1 MSADKKPQKQKTDSG
16 LSLSRPP
23 IGAHPAG
30 DSRHGPVGQAERA
43 FSAASTFLSGV
54 LAISASQFIGA
65 PLKYVDPKFYDGYMA
80 WTKESFAVLVTTIT
94 QYWAPTVVR
103 VTGDDSMKG
112 QLFQMPD
119 GSLRCNFPHRLVMMA
134 NHQLYT
140 DWLYLW
146 WTAYTNKMHGRIYI
160 ILKESLKNVPI
171 FGWAAQF
178 YNFIFLARK
187 WETDKPR
194 FRRHLDKLGNPQD
207 PMWLL
212 IFPEG
217 TNLSAV
223 TREKSKAWADKTG
236 VPDMKHQLLPRSTG
250 LHFCLD
256 TLKNS
261 TNWLYDCTIAYEG
274 VPEGQFGQDIFTLRS
289 SLFEGRPP
297 KSVNMYWRR
306 WRIADIPIDNEE
318 KFAMWLRNRWTEKD
332 YLLEHFARHKTFPEG
347 DPVKAMQME
356 DTVRKFAKEQ
366 AKGNQTANIKPV
378 TKSAK
383 FISTTIQAGGIEEFM
398 GIFSPVASAATALS
412 SGQLN
417 PENIDFE
424 SLLAQA
430 MQHQDLKSLGLP
442 PMDAK
447 QAAGLAKQ
455 ASKQTLPAKNIGP
468 GPSPTQGKRL
478 DPEVAK
484 LIDDANEAARRRLAQ
499 ASGRTNTVAPNVRK
513 AIPMTPSETMITRPV
528 STIAMQRAAQMLQ
541 KAGPTL
547 GAKKKDMLN
556 HAAKSAQT
564 ASREAKD
571 IRQGRAGAAVRPGV
585 GRRDSVATVQT
596 IDSSSSGGSGRKP
609 AKLETRSKSAAAT
622 TGASAGA
629 VAAKKPHPL
638 AGRTVGGG
646 WNGQTP
652 IGQKKTPAK

>member
-1 MSADKKPQKQKTDSG
+1 
-16 LSLSRPP
+16 
-23 IGAHPAG
+23 
-30 DSRHGPVGQAERA
+30 
-43 FSAASTFLSGV
+43 
-54 LAISASQFIGA
+54 
-65 PLKYVDPKFYDGYMA
+65 
-80 WTKESFAVLVTTIT
+80 
-94 QYWAPTVVR
+94 
-103 VTGDDSMKG
+103 
-112 QLFQMPD
+112 
-119 GSLRCNFPHRLVMMA
+119 
-134 NHQLYT
+134 
-140 DWLYLW
+140 
-146 WTAYTNKMHGRIYI
+146 
-160 ILKESLKNVPI
+160 
-171 FGWAAQF
+171 
-178 YNFIFLARK
+178 
-187 WETDKPR
+187 
-194 FRRHLDKLGNPQD
+194 
-207 PMWLL
+207 
-212 IFPEG
+212 
-217 TNLSAV
+217 
-223 TREKSKAWADKTG
+223 
-236 VPDMKHQLLPRSTG
+236 
-250 LHFCLD
+250 
-256 TLKNS
+256 
-261 TNWLYDCTIAYEG
+261 
-274 VPEGQFGQDIFTLRS
+274 
-289 SLFEGRPP
+289 
-297 KSVNMYWRR
+297 
-306 WRIADIPIDNEE
+306 
-318 KFAMWLRNRWTEKD
+318 MWLRNRWTEKD

-442 PMDAK
+442 PMDPK

-455 ASKQTLPAKNIGP
+455 ASKQPLPNNTTIP

-499 ASGRTNTVAPNVRK
+499 ASGKTTTVAPNVRK

-541 KAGPTL
+541 KAGPAL

-564 ASREAKD
+564 ASKEAQD
-571 IRQGRAGAAVRPGV
+571 IRQGRAGAAVRPGLA
-585 GRRDSVATVQT
+585 RRDSVATVQT

-609 AKLETRSKSAAAT
+609 AKLETRSKASTTAAT
-622 TGASAGA
+622 AGA
-629 VAAKKPHPL
+629 GAGATKKPHPL

-646 WNGQTP
+646 WKGQTP
-652 IGQKKTPAK
+652 IGQKKPPAK

>member
-1 MSADKKPQKQKTDSG
+1 MSADKKPHKNKTDSG

-23 IGAHPAG
+23 IGVGAHPG
-30 DSRHGPVGQAERA
+30 GELQHGPLGQAERA

-103 VTGDDSMKG
+103 VTGDESMKG

-160 ILKESLKNVPI
+160 ILKEELKKIPI

-194 FRRHLDKLGNPQD
+194 FRRHLDKLGNPDD

-223 TREKSKAWADKTG
+223 TREKSKAWADKSG

-274 VPEGQFGQDIFTLRS
+274 VPAGQYGQDIFTLRS

-347 DPVKAMQME
+347 DPVKAMKME
-356 DTVRKFAKEQ
+356 DQVRKFAKEQ
-366 AKGNQTANIKPV
+366 AKGNPTANIKPV

-424 SLLAQA
+424 GLLAQA
-430 MQHQDLKSLGLP
+430 MQNQDLKSLGLP
-442 PMDAK
+442 PIDPK
-447 QAAGLAKQ
+447 EAARLAKQ
-455 ASKQTLPAKNIGP
+455 AIKAPPRNTKTIS

-484 LIDDANEAARRRLAQ
+484 VIDGANEAARRRLAQ
-499 ASGRTNTVAPNVRK
+499 ASGKTTAVPPNVRK
-513 AIPMTPSETMITRPV
+513 AIPMTPPETFITRPV

-541 KAGPTL
+541 KAGPAL
-547 GAKKKDMLN
+547 GAKKKDMLD

-564 ASREAKD
+564 ASRQAKD
-571 IRQGRAGAAVRPGV
+571 IRQGRAGAAARPTV

-596 IDSSSSGGSGRKP
+596 IDSESSEGSKRP
-609 AKLETRSKSAAAT
+609 AKLASRPKSAA
-622 TGASAGA
+622 TGAANG
-629 VAAKKPHPL
+629 AAKKPHPL
-638 AGRTVGGG
+638 AGRKVGGG
-646 WNGQTP
+646 WKGQTP
-652 IGQKKTPAK
+652 IGQKKEAK